1 MSDDIDKRIQNIFR
15 LLQKDSRSVFYASTN
30 ISNNLLKKLRKSPYE
45 KDIVFKEF
53 YEKLQNKDILKES
66 DQIPL
71 TTPFFEQKKD
81 VDRSTLFSIQGPFEL
96 CHADIADLRFLT
108 KSAVDPKYALLIVDL
123 FTSKVYVYPMK
134 NRSLLAKKLKLF
146 YDEIDQKRS
155 GKMRLQTDLEF
166 NQNIIKKLNKEHNV
180 EMFHTKIRGG
190 KAFVAE
196 QKIGKFKQILNQ
208 SKRLVKRGGKRLKPN
223 ELIKKAVENMN
234 ETLSQ
239 KYDVAPETI
248 ESNSLKSEYFKRM
261 FDFQRIKKVDETNRR
276 QEKFAIK
283 KDRRRRKLRSPLKI
297 GEKVIIL
304 AERIKKKDP
313 PSKFYKASTDNIPFF
328 NRENIYTVYK
338 KVNNNRGT
346 FYYWLL
352 DDKQQ
357 KVNGRFLRQELFALD
372 NQFEK

>member
-1 MSDDIDKRIQNIFR
+1 
-15 LLQKDSRSVFYASTN
+15 
-30 ISNNLLKKLRKSPYE
+30 
-45 KDIVFKEF
+45 
-53 YEKLQNKDILKES
+53 
-66 DQIPL
+66 
-71 TTPFFEQKKD
+71 
-81 VDRSTLFSIQGPFEL
+81 
-96 CHADIADLRFLT
+96 
-108 KSAVDPKYALLIVDL
+108 
-123 FTSKVYVYPMK
+123 
-134 NRSLLAKKLKLF
+134 
-146 YDEIDQKRS
+146 
-155 GKMRLQTDLEF
+155 MRLQTDLEF
-166 NQNIIKKLNKEHNV
+166 NQNIIKKINKEHNV

-190 KAFVAE
+190 KAFVVE
-196 QKIGKFKQILNQ
+196 Q
-208 SKRLVKRGGKRLKPN
+208 RGGKRLKPN
-223 ELIKKAVENMN
+223 ELIKKPVENMN

-248 ESNSLKSEYFKRM
+248 ESNSLKSEYFKRI
-261 FDFQRIKKVDETNRR
+261 FDFQRIKKVEETNRR

-304 AERIKKKDP
+304 AERIKKKDA

-352 DDKQQ
+352 DNKQQ